1 MKKHKKEECEY
12 REITCKDC
20 NEKYI
25 FKEGHSKEKCLTNQ
39 NEQLRAIIAE
49 NIDKINISR
58 EKASFLKIDVPMR
71 RQNSESNFYSF
82 EEKLDFDFSD
92 SGRKSER

>member
-1 MKKHKKEECEY
+1 MIYALIAKKKIKAYQKESHEKKCAVEQIQCNQCNANIERKNMKEHKKEECEY

-49 NIDKINISR
+49 NIDKINI
-58 EKASFLKIDVPMR
+58 
-71 RQNSESNFYSF
+71 
-82 EEKLDFDFSD
+82 
-92 SGRKSER
+92 